1 MRVLKLSMK
10 HARTEALV
18 RLNFTFPDHSS
29 IFTAEACGLFFALK
43 IIQTSNFKNGII
55 FSDSKSCLEA
65 LNSLKTDHPLLVKI
79 MTKLRILEN
88 TGYNIQFC
96 WIPGHVGIAGNET
109 ADQAAKMGL
118 QKNIQPCPIPHTDLR
133 PLGMAEWDEYPANK
147 LHFIFPS
154 VKYAKPKYLT
164 NRNDQTVFTRC
175 CIGHSRLTND
185 YHLKGEPPPE
195 CIVCNCTLTVK
206 HLLLNCVDVDALRQQ
221 FYQVANL
228 PELFKSVSPEKIV
241 GFLKAAGLFNRF

>member
-1 MRVLKLSMK
+1 MRL
-10 HARTEALV
+10 
-18 RLNFTFPDHSS
+18 PDHSS
-29 IFTAEACGLFFALK
+29 IFTAEACGLFIALK
-43 IIQTSNFKNGII
+43 IIQTSEVKNAII

-65 LNSLKTDHPLLVKI
+65 LNSLKTDHPVLVKI
-79 MTKLRILEN
+79 MTKLRILEK
-88 TGYNIQFC
+88 TGCNIQFC
-96 WIPGHVGIAGNET
+96 WIPGHVGITGNET

-133 PLGMAEWDEYPANK
+133 PLVKEYIDQTWQAEWDELPANK
-147 LHFIFPS
+147 LHSIYPT
-154 VKYAKPKYLT
+154 VKDAKPKYLA

-206 HLLLNCVDVDALRQQ
+206 HLLLNCVDFDAIRQQ
-221 FYQVANL
+221 FYQVAHL